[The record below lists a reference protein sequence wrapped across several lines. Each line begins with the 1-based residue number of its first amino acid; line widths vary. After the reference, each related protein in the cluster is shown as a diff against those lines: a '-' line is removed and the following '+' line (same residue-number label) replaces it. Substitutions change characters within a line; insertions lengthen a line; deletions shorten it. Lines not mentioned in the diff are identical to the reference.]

1 MIFNGTPLIGGE
13 CAHESVNKHFESNKD
28 DDQPNYENKNADG
41 NLLARFIG
49 VPTCAETDRSSSSE
63 RNTPTNF
70 IPRTHIQLKVVHSE
84 PFSDF
89 GGVFSTFQKKYPAN
103 AVTIPIVIII
113 INKAP
118 TVMRSSL
125 PSYVFCEQ

>member
-63 RNTPTNF
+63 RNTPNGRRRFKMEF
-70 IPRTHIQLKVVHSE
+70 IVPSL
-84 PFSDF
+84 
-89 GGVFSTFQKKYPAN
+89 
-103 AVTIPIVIII
+103 VT
-113 INKAP
+113 
-118 TVMRSSL
+118 
-125 PSYVFCEQ
+125 